1 MEIKGDKK
9 GNKRRCEMRTKK
21 ILSIV
26 LVMVLLVLASVVTM
40 AVTPVAAVS
49 EVYEEKIAGD
59 ADENNELTKEELVNA
74 ILPYMLEEGDL
85 KLDDVGD
92 AAHVYVYWDGEPR
105 TFKDSYDRTVTF
117 YRPIE
122 RIVATSPNNI
132 KMVIALASD
141 NLVAL
146 TSNGIRSVCQPHGG
160 TGGSKTTLC
169 AKVCGGRYFELPVV
183 GKGSID
189 SLEVVIS
196 VEPDLI
202 IDSSRTAD
210 ATQDKTGIPTVAIR
224 SSGHNLDMV
233 YKEIEVMGM
242 LFEKEGEAEELISFV
257 NDKAD
262 KLEEVTSQIPE
273 EKKPKVYFATRGYS
287 TRWGGISKTV
297 NYYDPINIAG
307 GINVAKDILPETGG
321 GTSVLVSK
329 EYIIK
334 WNPDIILI
342 ASGSTTGE
350 TAIETMLLEPE
361 LQTVNAIK
369 NESVYYTIYPYSHG
383 TPQDRN
389 LVAAFYLAK
398 LFHQDKF
405 EDLDVEKEGNEIYE
419 AFLGVDGLFS
429 EYADG
434 RSWMREFLDEQQ
446 KS

>member
-1 MEIKGDKK
+1 
-9 GNKRRCEMRTKK
+9 MRTKK

-26 LVMVLLVLASVVTM
+26 LATVLLASAVPL
-40 AVTPVAAVS
+40 AVTPVAAIS
-49 EVYEEKIAGD
+49 EYEEKLPCDDGD
-59 ADENNELTKEELVNA
+59 DELTKDELTSA
-74 ILPYMLEEGDL
+74 ILPYMLGEDGGVNL

-92 AAHVYVYWDGEPR
+92 AAWIYAYWDGKPR

-122 RIVATSPNNI
+122 RIVAISPNNI
-132 KMVIALASD
+132 KIVIALASD

-146 TSNGIRSVCQPHGG
+146 TSNGIGSVCQPHGG
-160 TGGSKTTLC
+160 TGGSKTTSLC
-169 AKVCGGRYFELPVV
+169 AKLCGGRYFELPVV

-189 SLEVVIS
+189 RPELVIS

-202 IDSSRTAD
+202 IDSSRSAD

-233 YKEIEVMGM
+233 YKEIEVMGV
-242 LFEKEGEAEELISFV
+242 LLEKEGEAEELISFV
-257 NDKAD
+257 NEKAD

-273 EKKPKVYFATRGYS
+273 EKKPTVYFATRGYS

-307 GINVAKDILPETGG
+307 GINVAKNILPEKEGS
-321 GTSVLVSK
+321 TSVLVSK

-342 ASGSTTGE
+342 ASGRTTGE
-350 TAIETMLLEPE
+350 AAIEKMLLEPE

-369 NESVYYTIYPYSHG
+369 NESVYWTIYPYSHG

-398 LFHQDKF
+398 LFHPDKF
-405 EDLDVEKEGNEIYE
+405 TDLEVEKEGNEIYE
-419 AFLGVDGLFS
+419 AFLGVDSLFS

-434 RSWMREFLDEQQ
+434 RSWMREFLDNPPEE
-446 KS
+446 KEW